1 MIGYNRERLHV
12 NHFWELK
19 GWEFLENKC
28 TTWSVDP
35 YVQDLNIG
43 ILHRTVF
50 FLEHTSGKVFHFSPT
65 KFCLQAFIFFLQKPK
80 GDPKRIFPHT
90 ITIFSNCKVVRKR
103 KNINRE
109 IFFELKLN
117 SQCSISE
124 ESKWAV
130 QRICIFILGVRWFV
144 MMYYMFLDSN

>member
-1 MIGYNRERLHV
+1 MLITFGSWKVEN
-12 NHFWELK
+12 FWKINVSPGVWILVCK
-19 GWEFLENKC
+19 IWILEYC
-28 TTWSVDP
+28 TG
-35 YVQDLNIG
+35 LF
-43 ILHRTVF
+43 F

-90 ITIFSNCKVVRKR
+90 ITIFSNRKVVRKR

-117 SQCSISE
+117 SQCSISG
-124 ESKWAV
+124 ESIWAV
-130 QRICIFILGVRWFV
+130 QRICIFILGVRWFI